1 MVATPVAV
9 GELKPLILGCEVL
22 LLGKNVY
29 IVLVDLK
36 NASSSV
42 LSALYI

>member
-1 MVATPVAV
+1 MVASPVEV
-9 GELKPLILGCEVL
+9 GKLKPLILGCEVL
-22 LLGKNVY
+22 LLNKNVY
-29 IVLVDLK
+29 IILGDLK